1 MRGPLPRGR
10 PRSVDRG
17 AYRRGIE
24 RRKQCSPGCR
34 CCRGEQKATG
44 AGPPSQGPSPPRV
57 VFRPSACT
65 YTSCAGTGISL
76 SPPWEAAPGPH
87 REGRRPSPMMNGAKK
102 SDSLI
107 VPAKPANKA
116 GHPAAELVE
125 GSSGTKRIAN
135 RRPAGATALAL
146 GPALIVGGRW
156 RRGRPDGQIV
166 EIERELSD
174 VD

>member
-1 MRGPLPRGR
+1 MQSGVPMPSWQAEGN
-10 PRSVDRG
+10 
-17 AYRRGIE
+17 RRGSDIA
-24 RRKQCSPGCR
+24 RTFGK
-34 CCRGEQKATG
+34 QKATG
-44 AGPPSQGPSPPRV
+44 AGPTSQGPSPPRV

-125 GSSGTKRIAN
+125 GSSGTKRNAKLQSTV
-135 RRPAGATALAL
+135 RT
-146 GPALIVGGRW
+146 
-156 RRGRPDGQIV
+156 QS
-166 EIERELSD
+166 REAVSQAQD
-174 VD
+174 RIR

>member
-1 MRGPLPRGR
+1 MRGTRPRGS

-24 RRKQCSPGCR
+24 RRKQCSPGSRCR
-34 CCRGEQKATG
+34 RGTQKATG
-44 AGPPSQGPSPPRV
+44 AGPTSQGPSPPRV

-76 SPPWEAAPGPH
+76 SLPWEAGPGPH

-107 VPAKPANKA
+107 VPAKRRTKEA
-116 GHPAAELVE
+116 GEQ
-125 GSSGTKRIAN
+125 SGTSRGG
-135 RRPAGATALAL
+135 AGGGKQGDQEECKTGKH
-146 GPALIVGGRW
+146 GPNA
-156 RRGRPDGQIV
+156 
-166 EIERELSD
+166 E
-174 VD
+174 